1 MRTIEVNVYKFE
13 ELSDEAKE
21 VAIEQMRNRYYE
33 YNDFAS
39 WAIDDC
45 SLFEPKH
52 EELIRLFGKEYKFP
66 LIENTR
72 KNIYFNTDRNWFLD
86 CVDAIEIT
94 NDNQFLKW
102 LGLTDEIINNEDFSF
117 HIFNPNYRNAD
128 TTIDFDGFDSK
139 FDEVISNAQDKFNEH
154 IQDVL
159 KRIEDSIE
167 YRFSDE
173 AIIEDIKANEYEFLS
188 NGEIY

>member
-13 ELSDEAKE
+13 ELSNEAKE
-21 VAIEQMRNRYYE
+21 VAIEQIRNTYYE
-33 YNDFAS
+33 WNDFAN
-39 WAIDDC
+39 WATDDC
-45 SLFEPKH
+45 SLFEPKQ
-52 EELIRLFGKEYKFP
+52 EELIELFGKEYKFP

-159 KRIEDSIE
+159 KRIEDSID

-188 NGEIY
+188 NGKIY